1 MDGIN
6 NIVPMSGVVDKKI
19 PEIPSMLLLLGE
31 KPPKPK
37 GKVPTFVKIM
47 DWEKNITVKFIDI
60 VKESK

>member
-6 NIVPMSGVVDKKI
+6 NIVPLSGVEDEKI

-37 GKVPTFVKIM
+37 GKKPIYVKIM
-47 DWEKNITVKFIDI
+47 DWDKNKTVKFSEII
-60 VKESK
+60 E